1 MQLPR
6 HLWPLLAL
14 GSASAA
20 AAPTFVNDDV
30 YAGAAAFDAVVH
42 DGGGS
47 VQTQPLRYLQFDA
60 SRWVFA
66 DFTIRTTN
74 GWTRFVEPDYHQ
86 MRALRQTGALS
97 GWAIGLSVNEPAPM
111 WGLTFDFHQPVNA
124 FGLEVGDWA
133 TCCFDSA
140 LYIAFDGGAVR
151 EVASAHQ
158 QSDNPG
164 YRRYGQHTN
173 FVGAFDTTGSF
184 TSVTFY
190 GTGVG
195 EYMVG
200 GGTIRYALIDAPPP
214 GDDPRPPLDVPEPA
228 GWALVLMA
236 LAAADLTLRRTRAR
250 ALRWARDRRSRMLM
264 AG

>member
-1 MQLPR
+1 MHLPR
-6 HLWPLLAL
+6 HLGSLVAL
-14 GSASAA
+14 CSAAAA
-20 AAPTFVNDDV
+20 AAPTFVNGDV
-30 YAGAAAFDAVVH
+30 YAGAAAFDAAVAAA
-42 DGGGS
+42 GGT
-47 VQTQPLRYLQFDA
+47 VQTQPLQFLQFDA
-60 SRWVFA
+60 SRWAFA

-74 GWTRFVEPDYHQ
+74 GWARFIEPDYHR
-86 MRALRQTGALS
+86 MRQHGEAGALS

-151 EVASAHQ
+151 EVATAHERG
-158 QSDNPG
+158 DNPG
-164 YRRYGQHTN
+164 YRRYGRYTN

-190 GTGVG
+190 GAGVG
-195 EYMVG
+195 EYLVG
-200 GGTIRYALIDAPPP
+200 GGTIRYALLDVDAPL
-214 GDDPRPPLDVPEPA
+214 DDRRQPLAVPEPA
-228 GWALVLMA
+228 GWTLMLAA
-236 LAAADLTLRRTRAR
+236 LAAADLSLRRGRAR
-250 ALRWARDRRSRMLM
+250 ALRWARERRSRALA